1 MRPRRR
7 RTLSRGMLG
16 AAGPVC
22 LVLAVCLLGG
32 TESFAEACLRLI
44 VQLANIRAQVGYD
57 RFKLRASLE
66 ELQALG
72 DQRGHRFCASF
83 LDLASGPVIQLLTER
98 DADLLGHTSN
108 HTSSQS
114 RARRHSARSGRPA
127 RAAFRTQFPCQPAR
141 ARIQVRAGVTVE
153 LTAGRRV
160 WRSTRG

>member
-22 LVLAVCLLGG
+22 LVLTVCLLGG

-44 VQLANIRAQVGYD
+44 VQLANIRAPVVND
-57 RFKLRASLE
+57 APKLRASLE

-83 LDLASGPVIQLLTER
+83 LDLASGPVIQLLTAR
-98 DADLLGHTSN
+98 DADLLGHTSD

-114 RARRHSARSGRPA
+114 RARRHSAIL
-127 RAAFRTQFPCQPAR
+127 
-141 ARIQVRAGVTVE
+141 IQVRAGVSDE
-153 LTAGRRV
+153 ITAGRRV
-160 WRSTRG
+160 RRSTGRRPSCRPGRAEAGPAR